1 MLIKAPK
8 TDALF
13 DTSKTDTLTVTM
25 PKEPNRITFDAVEFK
40 VGSDFLCMTGD
51 WGLDFEKIKTLE
63 FIMGE
68 KRDKIYT
75 FRKV

>member
-1 MLIKAPK
+1 MLTKEPK

-25 PKEPNRITFDAVEFK
+25 PKEPDTITFDAAEFK
-40 VGSDFLCMTGD
+40 VGPDFLCMTGD
-51 WGLDFEKIKTLE
+51 WGIDFEKIKTLE
-63 FIMGE
+63 FIMGD